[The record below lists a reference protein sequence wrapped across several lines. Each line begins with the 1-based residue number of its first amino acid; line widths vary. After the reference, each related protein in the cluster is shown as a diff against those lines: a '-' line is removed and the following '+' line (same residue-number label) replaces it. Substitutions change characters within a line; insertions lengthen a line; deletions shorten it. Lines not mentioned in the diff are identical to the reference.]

1 MKSTRFKTN
10 PRPTGQQLLVCGKY
24 LLSISSL
31 FSTLMLM
38 SPASAA
44 YWLEN
49 LNQARETS
57 SAQDPENL
65 AEALANNQAVVS
77 EQMPLTAKKAE
88 LIANIVGTEGVESQ
102 ATPNSQPLLAQATT
116 LNDIQG
122 HWAESFITPLAE
134 RDIIRGFPDGTFR
147 PEEPV
152 TRAQFAA
159 IIRKA
164 FSGNVVRNPIQFSDV
179 PVRYWAYDAIQEA
192 SQTGFL
198 QGYPNN
204 TFNPE
209 QNIPRVQVMVSLSN
223 GLNLPA
229 SAPASSVL
237 TTYFQDASQIPSYAL
252 SSVAA
257 ATENQLVV
265 NYPDVNRLRPNENAT
280 RAETAALIYQALA
293 QAGLVPQVAAA
304 DPASR
309 YIAGYQPPQ
318 PTAQQPTPQPTPA
331 PEDAAT
337 LKEQLR
343 IPIPQA
349 ALLLPNLSSISPGSS
364 SGSPT
369 AFGADY
375 GNAFIGASFQARTRY
390 TESADGA
397 VSLGFGVGDA
407 QKSVGLEVAVAILDL
422 ANSGRGD
429 PGAFGRGSVSFKLH
443 RLLPDDMGV
452 AVGVENLL
460 VWGGTDS
467 GTSVYG
473 VVSKVFRFQ
482 DNPQKPFSSL
492 TASLGL
498 GTGRFK
504 SESDFENG
512 EGSVNVFGS
521 LGLRVAEPVSLIADW
536 TGQDLTLGASIVP
549 FKNIPLVI
557 TPAFADITGNA
568 GDGARFILG
577 IGYSFPYSF

>member
-1 MKSTRFKTN
+1 MKSTQLKTH
-10 PRPTGQQLLVCGKY
+10 PSPKSEQLLLCSKPF
-24 LLSISSL
+24 LFISSI
-31 FSTLMLM
+31 FSSLMLI

-44 YWLEN
+44 YWLES
-49 LNQARETS
+49 LNPAVQGKTTQNVESVPATTND
-57 SAQDPENL
+57 Q
-65 AEALANNQAVVS
+65 ALA
-77 EQMPLTAKKAE
+77 PKLFDTKKAE
-88 LIANIVGTEGVESQ
+88 SVEAKTTFAQQSSKTTE
-102 ATPNSQPLLAQATT
+102 ATRTFVAQAAT
-116 LNDIQG
+116 LTDIQG
-122 HWAESFITPLAE
+122 HWAQSFIEPLAA

-164 FSGNVVRNPIQFSDV
+164 FAGNVVRNPIQFADV

-192 SQTGFL
+192 YQIGFL
-198 QGYPNN
+198 EGYPNN

-209 QNIPRVQVMVSLSN
+209 QNIPRVQVLVSLSN
-223 GLNLPA
+223 GLNLAAGAEPNR
-229 SAPASSVL
+229 VL
-237 TTYFQDASQIPSYAL
+237 TTSFQDAAQIPSYAL
-252 SSVAA
+252 PSVAA
-257 ATENQLVV
+257 AAENQLVV
-265 NYPDVNRLRPNENAT
+265 NYPDINRLRPNQNAT

-293 QAGLVPQVAAA
+293 NAGLVPALSA
-304 DPASR
+304 DNPATR
-309 YIAGYQPPQ
+309 YIAGYQAPQ
-318 PTAQQPTPQPTPA
+318 PTAQQPAPQPAPP
-331 PEDAAT
+331 PEDPAT
-337 LKEQLR
+337 LRDQLR

-349 ALLLPNLSSISPGSS
+349 ALLLPSFSSISPGSS

-397 VSLGFGVGDA
+397 VSFGFGVGDA
-407 QKSVGLEVAVAILDL
+407 QKSVGLEVAVAVLDL

-429 PGAFGRGSVSFKLH
+429 PGTLGRGSVSFKLH
-443 RLLPDDMGV
+443 RILPDDMGV

-467 GTSVYG
+467 GTSLYG

-482 DNPQKPFSSL
+482 DSPEKPFSSL
-492 TASLGL
+492 TASVGL

-549 FKNIPLVI
+549 FRNIPLVI